1 MTDKTSS
8 IILDD
13 PSLFVFKIAL
23 LKSSRDA
30 SYKWEIYTFEY
41 FKLKRIIK
49 PKFVSLFSQK
59 PKYYY

>member
-1 MTDKTSS
+1 MYRVDFTKNNHCKTMTDKTSS

-30 SYKWEIYTFEY
+30 SYK
-41 FKLKRIIK
+41 
-49 PKFVSLFSQK
+49 
-59 PKYYY
+59 